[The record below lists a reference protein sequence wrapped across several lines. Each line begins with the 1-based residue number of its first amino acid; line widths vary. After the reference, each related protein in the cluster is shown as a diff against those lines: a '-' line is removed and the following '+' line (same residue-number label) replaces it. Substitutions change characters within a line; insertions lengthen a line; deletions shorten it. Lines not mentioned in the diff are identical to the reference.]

1 MSEQEL
7 IKGLLDLGL
16 QAVLIAYIFRLDQK
30 RDLNEAEHRR
40 AITEN
45 AERRSQDNNRW
56 LSVFTGTRSDNVA
69 VFQSRSPT
77 TLE

>member
-7 IKGLLDLGL
+7 VKGLLDLGL
-16 QAVLIAYIFRLDQK
+16 QAVLIAYIFRLDTK
-30 RDLNEAEHRR
+30 RDLNEAEHRK
-40 AITEN
+40 AITEG

-56 LSVFTGTRSDNVA
+56 LSVFTGVKPDAIGSYA
-69 VFQSRSPT
+69 SRAPT